1 MSTSA
6 FYTATVPQSLP
17 KDGENQINEFHIS
30 DVERFFELPS
40 CVEWIVSRN
49 LKRVALQFPDQFLK
63 YSRNIYEQLERDA
76 NCKCFILADTSYR
89 SCCVDEIAAAHS
101 NCDGVI
107 HYGDACLSR
116 PSETIPIKY
125 VFGRFPM
132 NLKVLK
138 TKFEVCKFEKDEL
151 KLLLVDSVYA
161 HSTDEIYKV
170 LDENG
175 EDGNFLKS
183 KVAESP
189 EAEIQ
194 EETQLSLGRL
204 VDKRFFDAENV
215 KVVFIGSSESPFL
228 PLWLMS
234 HPQCQTVV
242 HFDPQTGELQ
252 ESQPSTIKK
261 LRKRLFLIESLK
273 DASIVGLVVGTT
285 AIKGHRE
292 AIQRMRELCKISGK
306 QLYVFSVGKVN
317 VAKLSNFSATIDV
330 FVLLSC
336 PFGILLDQTDFYRP
350 VVSFFEAEIALNPEK
365 NWHANK
371 GWTADFSELLEG
383 KIGSKI
389 EDDENVDVS
398 LVSGKIRANLNL
410 DEKSEGS
417 STTVA
422 LYTAGDYFD
431 KLSWKGLDDSVK
443 NEASTEVTEGRTGI
457 ASAYRNEPK

>member
-17 KDGENQINEFHIS
+17 EDGENQINEFQIS

-40 CVEWIVSRN
+40 CVEWIVSKN

-63 YSRNIYEQLERDA
+63 YS
-76 NCKCFILADTSYR
+76 
-89 SCCVDEIAAAHS
+89 SCCVDEIAAAHA

-138 TKFEVCKFEKDEL
+138 TKFEMCKFEKDEL

-161 HSTDEIYKV
+161 HSTDEIYRV

-175 EDGNFLKS
+175 EDGSFLKS

-215 KVVFIGSSESPFL
+215 KVLFIGSSESPFL

-252 ESQPSTIKK
+252 ESQ
-261 LRKRLFLIESLK
+261 
-273 DASIVGLVVGTT
+273 LV
-285 AIKGHRE
+285 
-292 AIQRMRELCKISGK
+292 
-306 QLYVFSVGKVN
+306 
-317 VAKLSNFSATIDV
+317 
-330 FVLLSC
+330 
-336 PFGILLDQTDFYRP
+336 
-350 VVSFFEAEIALNPEK
+350 
-365 NWHANK
+365 
-371 GWTADFSELLEG
+371 
-383 KIGSKI
+383 
-389 EDDENVDVS
+389 
-398 LVSGKIRANLNL
+398 
-410 DEKSEGS
+410 
-417 STTVA
+417 
-422 LYTAGDYFD
+422 
-431 KLSWKGLDDSVK
+431 
-443 NEASTEVTEGRTGI
+443 
-457 ASAYRNEPK
+457 

>member
-1 MSTSA
+1 M
-6 FYTATVPQSLP
+6 
-17 KDGENQINEFHIS
+17 
-30 DVERFFELPS
+30 VE
-40 CVEWIVSRN
+40 
-49 LKRVALQFPDQFLK
+49 K
-63 YSRNIYEQLERDA
+63 
-76 NCKCFILADTSYR
+76 
-89 SCCVDEIAAAHS
+89 
-101 NCDGVI
+101 
-107 HYGDACLSR
+107 
-116 PSETIPIKY
+116 
-125 VFGRFPM
+125 
-132 NLKVLK
+132 
-138 TKFEVCKFEKDEL
+138 
-151 KLLLVDSVYA
+151 
-161 HSTDEIYKV
+161 
-170 LDENG
+170 
-175 EDGNFLKS
+175 
-183 KVAESP
+183 
-189 EAEIQ
+189 
-194 EETQLSLGRL
+194 
-204 VDKRFFDAENV
+204 
-215 KVVFIGSSESPFL
+215 
-228 PLWLMS
+228 
-234 HPQCQTVV
+234 
-242 HFDPQTGELQ
+242 
-252 ESQPSTIKK
+252 PSTIKK

-306 QLYVFSVGKVN
+306 KLYVFSVGKVN

-336 PFGILLDQTDFYRP
+336 PFGILLDQ
-350 VVSFFEAEIALNPEK
+350 IALNPEK

-443 NEASTEVTEGRTGI
+443 NEASIEVTEGRTGI
-457 ASAYRNEPK
+457 ASAYRNESK